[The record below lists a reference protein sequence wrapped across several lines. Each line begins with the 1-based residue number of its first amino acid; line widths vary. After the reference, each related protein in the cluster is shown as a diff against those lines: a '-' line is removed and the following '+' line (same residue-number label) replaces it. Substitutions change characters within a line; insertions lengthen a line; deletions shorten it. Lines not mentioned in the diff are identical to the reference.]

1 MALRHILED
10 TGKMS
15 EQLWGQAGPAAWEE
29 SDQLIV
35 YFCKE
40 PRAVWLGALCTACRR
55 SWEVAPVV
63 AQAPALGLGREQ
75 SQAASG
81 GIVGA

>member
-1 MALRHILED
+1 
-10 TGKMS
+10 MS

-29 SDQLIV
+29 IHQLIV

-40 PRAVWLGALCTACRR
+40 PRAVGLGALCTVCPR
-55 SWEVAPVV
+55 SWEAPPVL

>member
-1 MALRHILED
+1 
-10 TGKMS
+10 MS
-15 EQLWGQAGPAAWEE
+15 EPQWGQAGPAAWEE
-29 SDQLIV
+29 IDQLIV

-40 PRAVWLGALCTACRR
+40 PGAVWLGALCG
-55 SWEVAPVV
+55 E
-63 AQAPALGLGREQ
+63 LGSSPCCSPGPSTGWGREQ

>member
-10 TGKMS
+10 TGRMS

-29 SDQLIV
+29 IHQLIV

-40 PRAVWLGALCTACRR
+40 PGAVCLGALCAVCWR
-55 SWEVAPVV
+55 SWEVPPVLS
-63 AQAPALGLGREQ
+63 QAPTLGLGRKQ
-75 SQAASG
+75 SQPASG